1 MERLKKQA
9 ACLDLKS
16 EMYFPDT
23 TGKALLCLSGIVAA
37 TMKGGRSR
45 HVTFLLFFQTCA
57 QKKNEENEENP
68 SETCG

>member
-37 TMKGGRSR
+37 TMRGGGG
-45 HVTFLLFFQTCA
+45 HDM
-57 QKKNEENEENP
+57 
-68 SETCG
+68 